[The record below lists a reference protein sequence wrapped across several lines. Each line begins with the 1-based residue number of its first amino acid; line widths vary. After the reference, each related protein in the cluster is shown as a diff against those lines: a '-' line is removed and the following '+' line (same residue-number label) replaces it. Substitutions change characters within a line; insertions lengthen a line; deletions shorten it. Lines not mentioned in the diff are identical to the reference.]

1 MLTYIQGKD
10 AHGVVLLDLP
20 AWAKLVER
28 ALRHAREDVHL
39 KQEGCT
45 ECIPDISHFTY
56 TGKIFQIPNLT
67 PKIPRKY
74 TKKRKIR
81 SFLHSIWKCLGLV
94 EFFYMGNDLGTRDKY
109 HVWPKSMPGERSL
122 YSPENVLIQT
132 DVYFFW
138 WKIIDSSIF
147 LSDGMLYFEKLFS
160 GTELG

>member
-1 MLTYIQGKD
+1 M
-10 AHGVVLLDLP
+10 
-20 AWAKLVER
+20 ER
-28 ALRHAREDVHL
+28 ALRHPREDVHL

-94 EFFYMGNDLGTRDKY
+94 ELFYMGKDLGARENIMYD
-109 HVWPKSMPGERSL
+109 PKLHPAKGHYILQKVFSFRRMYTSFDER
-122 YSPENVLIQT
+122 
-132 DVYFFW
+132 
-138 WKIIDSSIF
+138 
-147 LSDGMLYFEKLFS
+147 
-160 GTELG
+160 